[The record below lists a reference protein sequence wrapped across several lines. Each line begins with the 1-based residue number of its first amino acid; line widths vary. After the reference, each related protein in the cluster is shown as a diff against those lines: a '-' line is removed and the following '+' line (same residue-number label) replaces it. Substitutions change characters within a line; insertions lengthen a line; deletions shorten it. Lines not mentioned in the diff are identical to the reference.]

1 VDAQLDN
8 GGFMAKLITGIFRN
22 RSSAMLAVED
32 LIRHGFSQDDVSLLM
47 SETTRGNEFMV
58 DEHSKSPEG
67 LATGAAIGGILGAIA
82 LGLTSVGMVAA
93 PGLGVFA
100 VGSWLSVLAGFG
112 AGALG
117 GGLIGGL
124 IGLGIP
130 EHEAELYRG
139 EIEKGGILLGVFSL
153 EKDRS
158 EEASKILEANGAEFV
173 RSENVK
179 AEAQDKLRRVR

>member
-1 VDAQLDN
+1 
-8 GGFMAKLITGIFRN
+8 MAKLITGIFKT

-32 LIRHGFSQDDVSLLM
+32 LVRHGFCQDDISMLM
-47 SETTRGNEFMV
+47 SETTRGREFLV
-58 DEHSKSPEG
+58 DEHTKSPEG
-67 LATGAAIGGILGAIA
+67 LATGAAIGGVLGAIA

-100 VGSWLSVLAGFG
+100 VGAWLSMLAGFG

-124 IGLGIP
+124 IGLGLP

-139 EIEKGGILLGVFSL
+139 EIENGGILLGLFAADN
-153 EKDRS
+153 DR
-158 EEASKILEANGAEFV
+158 A
-173 RSENVK
+173 
-179 AEAQDKLRRVR
+179 AEAQRLMEASGAEHVRAENAKEEAKPKQEKVS